1 MMTGKDKEAAGRRIL
16 VVEDEVLIS
25 MLIET
30 MLFDAG
36 YDVVL
41 AHTLPEALEVVDREA
56 VDLAILDLNLKGQ
69 KVYPVAEK
77 LAARGTPFIFATGGN
92 GSEVDGFPG
101 SPWIAKPFQEER
113 LLSVVS
119 KVFSQ
124 GLP

>member
-1 MMTGKDKEAAGRRIL
+1 MMTGENKEAAGRRIL

-30 MLFDAG
+30 MLRDAG
-36 YDVVL
+36 HEVVL
-41 AHTLPEALEVVDREA
+41 AYTLPEALEVVGREA

-69 KVYPVAEK
+69 KVYPVAK
-77 LAARGTPFIFATGGN
+77 MLAARGTPFIFATGGD
-92 GSEVDGFPG
+92 GAEVEGFPG

-119 KVFSQ
+119 KVFS
-124 GLP
+124 